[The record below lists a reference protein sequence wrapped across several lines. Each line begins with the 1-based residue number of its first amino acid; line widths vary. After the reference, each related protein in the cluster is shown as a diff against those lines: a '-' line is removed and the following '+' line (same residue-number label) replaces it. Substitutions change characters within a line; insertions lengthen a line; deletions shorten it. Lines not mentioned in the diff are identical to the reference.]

1 MQLYQLPVP
10 IVTGIVRSL
19 KAVFPHVQIWF
30 SSPGDVMV
38 LGSAR
43 PFVYEPAWLERLVG
57 PHGALGELGFEY
69 LGVDRPEQY
78 FGHLLLGEAGVA
90 GLLARPGVVHRD
102 DRPRLEF
109 VAARRFLDSRDT
121 EGVGPRPRVAT
132 ASRPSFL
139 PRR

>member
-1 MQLYQLPVP
+1 SRL
-10 IVTGIVRSL
+10 
-19 KAVFPHVQIWF
+19 PHVEVWF
-30 SSPGDVMV
+30 GAPGDVMV

-90 GLLARPGVVHRD
+90 GLLARPRVVHRD

-109 VAARRFLDSRDT
+109 VAARRFFDSRGT
-121 EGVGPRPRVAT
+121 RGVFGSPAALRAAPAGPRG
-132 ASRPSFL
+132 RP
-139 PRR
+139 PP

>member
-1 MQLYQLPVP
+1 SRL
-10 IVTGIVRSL
+10 
-19 KAVFPHVQIWF
+19 PHVEVWF
-30 SSPGDVMV
+30 GAPGDVMV

-109 VAARRFLDSRDT
+109 VAARRFLGCLGS
-121 EGVGPRPRVAT
+121 EGMFESLVAIRGASVGLGCVSPH
-132 ASRPSFL
+132 
-139 PRR
+139 

>member
-1 MQLYQLPVP
+1 SRL
-10 IVTGIVRSL
+10 
-19 KAVFPHVQIWF
+19 PHVEVWF
-30 SSPGDVMV
+30 GAPGDVMV

-90 GLLARPGVVHRD
+90 GLLARPGVVHPD
-102 DRPRLEF
+102 DRPRLAF
-109 VAARRFLDSRDT
+109 VAARRFLGSPGP
-121 EGVGPRPRVAT
+121 EGVFDPLAPLPA
-132 ASRPSFL
+132 AS
-139 PRR
+139 